1 MANLIHR
8 CNRILHRFGLNL
20 GTFNTKHIKVVTLK
34 PKVPSKG
41 NVLLAYIVDPF
52 LLKTGENVSQQ
63 HTNHFESL
71 QIAHIFLDLGYSVDV
86 IGYENTVFRP
96 SKQYQFFIS
105 ARTNLALIASRLNAD
120 CIKIAHFDT
129 SHFAFN
135 NAASYQRVLELQ
147 ARRGVT
153 STSIRVVE
161 NNLALEH
168 ADYAVILGN
177 EFTLGTYAYGNKP
190 MFALNVP
197 TPNVYPSPE
206 AKDFDSCRKN
216 YLWIGSSGFV
226 HKGLDLVLEAF
237 SQLPDFQLT
246 VCGPLEKFGKTNQFC
261 KQFHKELY
269 ETPNIKTVDWVD
281 VSSPLFQDIVNN
293 CLALIYPSSAEGQNG
308 SAITCMQAGLI
319 PIVSYQSGVD
329 VHDYGVML
337 ADCSVSTIKS
347 TIQRTS
353 DLATDKLAEMASTA
367 WRYARTHH
375 SHDAYRK
382 RYREIVQ
389 TILDGQEPG

>member
-1 MANLIHR
+1 MPSVRGL
-8 CNRILHRFGLNL
+8 CNRAINRFGLSL
-20 GTFNTKHIKVVTLK
+20 EIIDTKYRKVVTLH

-41 NVLLAYIVDPF
+41 NVLIAYIIDPF

-71 QIAHIFLDLGYSVDV
+71 QIAHIFLDLGYTVDV
-86 IGYENTVFRP
+86 IDYENTVFRP
-96 SKQYQFFIS
+96 SRQYQFFVS
-105 ARTNLALIASRLNAD
+105 ARTNLVPIAERLNAD

-135 NAASYQRVLELQ
+135 NAACYQRVLELQ
-147 ARRGVT
+147 TRRSVT
-153 STSIRVVE
+153 STSIRVCE
-161 NNLALEH
+161 NNMALEY

-177 EFTLGTYAYGNKP
+177 DFTLGTYAYGNKP

-197 TPNVYPSPE
+197 TPNVYLSPE
-206 AKDFDSCRKN
+206 SKDFEACRKH

-237 SQLPDFQLT
+237 SELPDFRLT
-246 VCGPLEKFGKTNQFC
+246 VCGPLEKWGKRNRFC
-261 KQFHKELY
+261 EQFHKELY
-269 ETPNIKTVDWVD
+269 ESPNIQTVDWVD
-281 VSSPLFQDIVNN
+281 VSSPLFQDIANG
-293 CLALIYPSSAEGQNG
+293 CLALIYPSCAEGQSG
-308 SAITCMQAGLI
+308 SVITCMQAGLI

-353 DLATDKLAEMASTA
+353 EFASDKLAAMASAA
-367 WRYARTHH
+367 WRYARAHH
-375 SHDAYRK
+375 TREAYK
-382 RYREIVQ
+382 KQYREIVQ
-389 TILDGQEPG
+389 TILDKKGG

>member
-1 MANLIHR
+1 M
-8 CNRILHRFGLNL
+8 
-20 GTFNTKHIKVVTLK
+20 
-34 PKVPSKG
+34 
-41 NVLLAYIVDPF
+41 
-52 LLKTGENVSQQ
+52 
-63 HTNHFESL
+63 
-71 QIAHIFLDLGYSVDV
+71 
-86 IGYENTVFRP
+86 
-96 SKQYQFFIS
+96 
-105 ARTNLALIASRLNAD
+105 
-120 CIKIAHFDT
+120 
-129 SHFAFN
+129 
-135 NAASYQRVLELQ
+135 
-147 ARRGVT
+147 
-153 STSIRVVE
+153 
-161 NNLALEH
+161 
-168 ADYAVILGN
+168 
-177 EFTLGTYAYGNKP
+177 
-190 MFALNVP
+190 
-197 TPNVYPSPE
+197 PE
-206 AKDFDSCRKN
+206 KN
-216 YLWIGSSGFV
+216 YLWISSSGFV

-261 KQFHKELY
+261 EQFHKELY

-293 CLALIYPSSAEGQNG
+293 CLALIYPSSAEGQSG

-375 SHDAYRK
+375 THDAYRK

-389 TILDGQEPG
+389 TILDGREPG

>member
-1 MANLIHR
+1 MANLRHL
-8 CNRILHRFGLNL
+8 CNKIINRFGLNL
-20 GTFNTKHIKVVTLK
+20 GTFNTENIKVVTLK
-34 PKVPSKG
+34 PNVPSKG
-41 NVLLAYIVDPF
+41 NVLLAYIIEPF
-52 LLKTGENVSQQ
+52 LLKTGETVSQQ

-71 QIAHIFLDLGYSVDV
+71 QIAQIFLELGYTVDV

-96 SKQYQFFIS
+96 AKQYQFFVA
-105 ARTNLALIASRLNAD
+105 ARTNLALIAQRLNTD

-129 SHFAFN
+129 SHFASN
-135 NAASYQRVLELQ
+135 NAACYRRVLELQ

-153 STSIRVVE
+153 STSIRVIE
-161 NNLALEH
+161 KNMALEY

-177 EFTLGTYAYGNKP
+177 DYTLSTYAYGNKP

-206 AKDFDSCRKN
+206 TKDFESCRKN
-216 YLWIGSSGFV
+216 YLWIGSSGFI
-226 HKGLDLVLEAF
+226 HKGLDLVLEVF

-246 VCGPLEKFGKTNQFC
+246 VCGPLAKWGKASQFC
-261 KQFHKELY
+261 EQFHTELY
-269 ETPNIKTVDWVD
+269 ETPNIKTLDWVD
-281 VSSPLFQDIVNN
+281 VGSPLFQDIAND
-293 CLALIYPSSAEGQNG
+293 CLALIYPSSAEGQSG

-337 ADCSVSTIKS
+337 ADCSIKTIKS

-353 DLATDKLAEMASTA
+353 DLARDKLAKMATAA
-367 WRYARTHH
+367 WRQARSHH
-375 SHDAYRK
+375 TKEAYQK

-389 TILDGQEPG
+389 TILNEQGPG